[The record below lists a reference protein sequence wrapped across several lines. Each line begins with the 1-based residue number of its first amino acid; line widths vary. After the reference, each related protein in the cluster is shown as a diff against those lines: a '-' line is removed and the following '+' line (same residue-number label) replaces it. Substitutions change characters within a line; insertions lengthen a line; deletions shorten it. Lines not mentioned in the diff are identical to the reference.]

1 MRLHRSRHK
10 GTFTIGLADRER
22 RRVGFTPSTAQCRTR
37 FREARCR
44 KRWTSLACPPQVRP
58 IARPHRHMCIPHT
71 RHTNTNTHRDHERTY
86 ALSAES
92 MGVSDNRAASASD
105 YTWGDLGCSAPAAEA
120 SGDVPSACLQSLQGM
135 LPGML
140 QTVDVTSSTGGFSH
154 GALRP
159 AEGEVVRLQDGINQE
174 AIKLDKFEALREFI
188 KRKVAAGM
196 DAASAGRPI
205 R

>member
-1 MRLHRSRHK
+1 
-10 GTFTIGLADRER
+10 
-22 RRVGFTPSTAQCRTR
+22 
-37 FREARCR
+37 
-44 KRWTSLACPPQVRP
+44 
-58 IARPHRHMCIPHT
+58 MCIPHT

-120 SGDVPSACLQSLQGM
+120 SGDVPGVCLQSIQGM

-159 AEGEVVRLQDGINQE
+159 AEGEVVRLQDGIHQE

-196 DAASAGRPI
+196 DAANAGRPI
-205 R
+205 RCPARSHPHSSSANNCMHSPIASRAPVLSFFKSIIMPGNQSLSRCEPH